1 MQRRTALF
9 VPFLLASGLAAK
21 AGARAAYR
29 GPVFQEVAT
38 SEYQWNSTAVSR
50 TGRVF
55 TSFPT
60 RNEFPSFHVG
70 ELRGGVTVSFL
81 PRDVNES
88 LVNVSNIFIDDADRL
103 WILDSGKLAGR
114 PVNKSA
120 ARLICVNI
128 THRMVLQTF
137 RIPSELLE
145 SNSTLAN
152 VRVDSQQNIAFISD
166 GGAGGLI
173 VLDLESGKGW
183 LGLDRSVQQTRANAK
198 FLALPTGN
206 YYPIMPNIAALALS
220 EDRRTLYFT
229 PLIETKIYSIPTHIL
244 RDRSLR
250 SHDRARYIMTEAR
263 DAFPS
268 AGMVERS
275 GVLYFGDVR
284 HDRVASLH
292 LMTHR
297 VSEMKTPTPIRWADG
312 FSLDSRGN
320 IWLPEV
326 QADDVGMT
334 RPVIPKKRLTFTAAV
349 CGIMRT
355 YVVPFTKFVS
365 CCSSMPPNSMTPSRL
380 PQQEPKATPIRPEES
395 TGSLMRPA
403 DSSANSEDRTASF
416 ETRPIERVFFLV

>member
-229 PLIETKIYSIPTHIL
+229 PLIETKIYSIPTHIHH
-244 RDRSLR
+244 DRS
-250 SHDRARYIMTEAR
+250 
-263 DAFPS
+263 
-268 AGMVERS
+268 AGCLPVC
-275 GVLYFGDVR
+275 R
-284 HDRVASLH
+284 H
-292 LMTHR
+292 
-297 VSEMKTPTPIRWADG
+297 G
-312 FSLDSRGN
+312 
-320 IWLPEV
+320 
-326 QADDVGMT
+326 
-334 RPVIPKKRLTFTAAV
+334 
-349 CGIMRT
+349 
-355 YVVPFTKFVS
+355 
-365 CCSSMPPNSMTPSRL
+365 
-380 PQQEPKATPIRPEES
+380 
-395 TGSLMRPA
+395 
-403 DSSANSEDRTASF
+403 
-416 ETRPIERVFFLV
+416 

>member
-152 VRVDSQQNIAFISD
+152 VRVDSQQNIAFIPD

-320 IWLPEV
+320 IWFTESESNVPV
-326 QADDVGMT
+326 Q
-334 RPVIPKKRLTFTAAV
+334 RRSSYRLFRIVWA
-349 CGIMRT
+349 
-355 YVVPFTKFVS
+355 
-365 CCSSMPPNSMTPSRL
+365 
-380 PQQEPKATPIRPEES
+380 
-395 TGSLMRPA
+395 
-403 DSSANSEDRTASF
+403 
-416 ETRPIERVFFLV
+416 

>member
-29 GPVFQEVAT
+29 VPVFQEVAT
-38 SEYQWNSTAVSR
+38 SEYQGNSTAVSR

-103 WILDSGKLAGR
+103 WILDSGKLA
-114 PVNKSA
+114 
-120 ARLICVNI
+120 
-128 THRMVLQTF
+128 
-137 RIPSELLE
+137 
-145 SNSTLAN
+145 
-152 VRVDSQQNIAFISD
+152 
-166 GGAGGLI
+166 
-173 VLDLESGKGW
+173 
-183 LGLDRSVQQTRANAK
+183 
-198 FLALPTGN
+198 
-206 YYPIMPNIAALALS
+206 
-220 EDRRTLYFT
+220 
-229 PLIETKIYSIPTHIL
+229 L

-320 IWLPEV
+320 IWFTESESNVPV
-326 QADDVGMT
+326 QRRSAY
-334 RPVIPKKRLTFTAAV
+334 RLFRIVWA
-349 CGIMRT
+349 
-355 YVVPFTKFVS
+355 
-365 CCSSMPPNSMTPSRL
+365 
-380 PQQEPKATPIRPEES
+380 
-395 TGSLMRPA
+395 
-403 DSSANSEDRTASF
+403 
-416 ETRPIERVFFLV
+416 

>member
-320 IWLPEV
+320 IWFTESESNVPVPLAMSLFLLIINLPC
-326 QADDVGMT
+326 ADG
-334 RPVIPKKRLTFTAAV
+334 F
-349 CGIMRT
+349 
-355 YVVPFTKFVS
+355 
-365 CCSSMPPNSMTPSRL
+365 
-380 PQQEPKATPIRPEES
+380 
-395 TGSLMRPA
+395 
-403 DSSANSEDRTASF
+403 SANIEFINPLKTFAFQSSVSESNKSNILVISF
-416 ETRPIERVFFLV
+416 RFTE

>member
-198 FLALPTGN
+198 FLALPTA
-206 YYPIMPNIAALALS
+206 ITTRS
-220 EDRRTLYFT
+220 CRTSRR
-229 PLIETKIYSIPTHIL
+229 
-244 RDRSLR
+244 
-250 SHDRARYIMTEAR
+250 
-263 DAFPS
+263 
-268 AGMVERS
+268 
-275 GVLYFGDVR
+275 
-284 HDRVASLH
+284 
-292 LMTHR
+292 
-297 VSEMKTPTPIRWADG
+297 
-312 FSLDSRGN
+312 
-320 IWLPEV
+320 LPF
-326 QADDVGMT
+326 Q
-334 RPVIPKKRLTFTAAV
+334 KTAA
-349 CGIMRT
+349 RST
-355 YVVPFTKFVS
+355 
-365 CCSSMPPNSMTPSRL
+365 SRL
-380 PQQEPKATPIRPEES
+380 SLKPRFIRFRLIFFGIAVFAPMTGPATS
-395 TGSLMRPA
+395 
-403 DSSANSEDRTASF
+403 
-416 ETRPIERVFFLV
+416 

>member
-1 MQRRTALF
+1 MQRRIALF

-166 GGAGGLI
+166 GGA
-173 VLDLESGKGW
+173 
-183 LGLDRSVQQTRANAK
+183 NAK

-320 IWLPEV
+320 IWFTESESNVPV
-326 QADDVGMT
+326 QRRSAY
-334 RPVIPKKRLTFTAAV
+334 RLFRIVWA
-349 CGIMRT
+349 
-355 YVVPFTKFVS
+355 
-365 CCSSMPPNSMTPSRL
+365 
-380 PQQEPKATPIRPEES
+380 
-395 TGSLMRPA
+395 
-403 DSSANSEDRTASF
+403 
-416 ETRPIERVFFLV
+416 

>member
-183 LGLDRSVQQTRANAK
+183 LGLDRFSRPARTRSSSRSRPAITTRSCRTSRR
-198 FLALPTGN
+198 LP
-206 YYPIMPNIAALALS
+206 
-220 EDRRTLYFT
+220 FQ
-229 PLIETKIYSIPTHIL
+229 K
-244 RDRSLR
+244 
-250 SHDRARYIMTEAR
+250 
-263 DAFPS
+263 
-268 AGMVERS
+268 
-275 GVLYFGDVR
+275 
-284 HDRVASLH
+284 
-292 LMTHR
+292 
-297 VSEMKTPTPIRWADG
+297 
-312 FSLDSRGN
+312 
-320 IWLPEV
+320 
-326 QADDVGMT
+326 
-334 RPVIPKKRLTFTAAV
+334 TAA
-349 CGIMRT
+349 RST
-355 YVVPFTKFVS
+355 
-365 CCSSMPPNSMTPSRL
+365 SRL
-380 PQQEPKATPIRPEES
+380 SLKPRFIRFRLIFFGIAVFAPMTGPATS
-395 TGSLMRPA
+395 
-403 DSSANSEDRTASF
+403 
-416 ETRPIERVFFLV
+416 

>member
-1 MQRRTALF
+1 METPIPEIRFPAGFNHATTYCPF
-9 VPFLLASGLAAK
+9 CPFLLASGLAAK

-312 FSLDSRGN
+312 FSLDSRATSG
-320 IWLPEV
+320 LRKV
-326 QADDVGMT
+326 
-334 RPVIPKKRLTFTAAV
+334 
-349 CGIMRT
+349 
-355 YVVPFTKFVS
+355 
-365 CCSSMPPNSMTPSRL
+365 
-380 PQQEPKATPIRPEES
+380 KAMFRF
-395 TGSLMRPA
+395 
-403 DSSANSEDRTASF
+403 SAG
-416 ETRPIERVFFLV
+416 RPIASSESSGPDAISFGVTSVTPPIH